1 MKRVILL
8 IIILLIVAYSGYVT
22 FEWVVEK
29 EKIDVIKDYAI
40 GLSDHPLLE
49 IADAGSMLEYLM
61 ESNASDEILRERIR
75 QYSAN
80 ARTLEY
86 SSLILY
92 KATGDE
98 KYRLFRTAM
107 ANLKDFFISVGNRPD
122 CKIVLKENLD
132 IIKRIGK
139 ELGKKR
145 IIDLT
150 KEEVEKILELSAEL
164 GYTT

>member
-1 MKRVILL
+1 
-8 IIILLIVAYSGYVT
+8 
-22 FEWVVEK
+22 
-29 EKIDVIKDYAI
+29 
-40 GLSDHPLLE
+40 
-49 IADAGSMLEYLM
+49 
-61 ESNASDEILRERIR
+61 
-75 QYSAN
+75 
-80 ARTLEY
+80 
-86 SSLILY
+86 
-92 KATGDE
+92 
-98 KYRLFRTAM
+98 M
-107 ANLKDFFISVGNRPD
+107 ANLKDFFISVSNRPD